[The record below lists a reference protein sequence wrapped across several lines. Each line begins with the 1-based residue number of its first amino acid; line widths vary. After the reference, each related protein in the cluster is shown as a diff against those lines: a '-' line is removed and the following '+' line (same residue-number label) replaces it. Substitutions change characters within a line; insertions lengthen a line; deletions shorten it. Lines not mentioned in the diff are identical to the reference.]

1 MNKLMT
7 EGGSGTY
14 YVTNSVFDIFDPA
27 HRRRFYDTHGIGGKP
42 VGIIGRTHHARP
54 FDETSEREFERTVSE
69 GYTPSIG
76 MWTDVDKNKVDN
88 DVGMIIS
95 ADVKKLLMFK
105 NKYNQ
110 KEIVVIYNNGK
121 YKFI

>member
-1 MNKLMT
+1 M
-7 EGGSGTY
+7 
-14 YVTNSVFDIFDPA
+14 
-27 HRRRFYDTHGIGGKP
+27 
-42 VGIIGRTHHARP
+42 
-54 FDETSEREFERTVSE
+54 
-69 GYTPSIG
+69 
-76 MWTDVDKNKVDN
+76 DKNKVDN

-110 KEIVVIYNNGK
+110 KEIVVVYSNGK